1 MRRLLPL
8 VVVTAVLVG
17 AGVVVA
23 VVVGASDDDGGGG
36 GDTSSLSGY
45 FETLNTAQTQIRA
58 EYSEVE
64 AQFPEAFVDKQQ
76 TLDYLS
82 ASSDAWATGVTS
94 LEAIEAPD
102 DVADEHL
109 ALVQATDDVS
119 TAFQDLHTTA
129 QDTDE
134 AGLEDMVNN
143 ADTTAFDA
151 YSETC
156 LALQDVADQNA
167 VVDASGQPVVVVC

>member
-1 MRRLLPL
+1 MTRLIPL
-8 VVVTAVLVG
+8 VVVTGLLVV

-23 VVVGASDDDGGGG
+23 LVVGADDDDGGGG
-36 GDTSSLSGY
+36 DTTELGGY
-45 FETLNTAQTQIRA
+45 FQTLNTTQTQIRTD
-58 EYSEVE
+58 YSAVE
-64 AQFPEAFVDKQQ
+64 SQFPNAFVDKQE
-76 TLDYLS
+76 TLDYLTG
-82 ASSDAWATGVTS
+82 SSDAWANGVTA

-102 DVADEHL
+102 EVADEHL

-156 LALQDVADQNA
+156 LALQDVADANE
-167 VVDASGQPVVVVC
+167 VLDADGQPVQVVC